1 MFNTFVSLLLYN
13 RYMKKEY
20 RRTKTTVSMINYHFV
35 FCPRYRRKLF
45 LIDGFEARFKELTTQ
60 ICEQN
65 DIVILAM
72 KCHIDHCHLF
82 VNAPPTLSAADIMK
96 IIKGNTSRQLK
107 QEFFPNIDM
116 QVWTRSY
123 FVSTAGDVS
132 TATIQHYVEQQK
144 KRGG

>member
-1 MFNTFVSLLLYN
+1 
-13 RYMKKEY
+13 MKKEY

-72 KCHIDHCHLF
+72 ECHIDHCHLF

-96 IIKGNTSRQLK
+96 IIKGNTSKQLK

-123 FVSTAGDVS
+123 FVSTADDVS
-132 TATIQHYVEQQK
+132 NATIQRYVEGQK
-144 KRGG
+144 TRGG

>member
-1 MFNTFVSLLLYN
+1 
-13 RYMKKEY
+13 MKKEY
-20 RRTKTTVSMINYHFV
+20 RRTKTTVFMINYHFV

-45 LIDGFEARFKELTTQ
+45 LIDGFEARFKELVIQ

-65 DIVILAM
+65 DMVILAM
-72 KCHIDHCHLF
+72 ECHIDHCHLF

-107 QEFFPNIDM
+107 QEFFSNVDM
-116 QVWTRSY
+116 QMWTRSY

-132 TATIQHYVEQQK
+132 NATIQRYVEEQK
-144 KRGG
+144 TRGG